1 MNILIITQ
9 RVDINDDNLGFFHE
23 WLEKFAKN
31 SDKVFVVCLWKG
43 DYKLPSN
50 VEIFSMGK
58 ESGASKI
65 IQFFRLQ
72 AYLFRRVKRC
82 DGIFIH
88 MSPIYAIGSFPM
100 AKLFRKKMLMWYVH
114 KSKNFK
120 LWLAEKLVNKI
131 YTASQ
136 ESFLIKS
143 RKVEVVGHGIDTDK
157 FFPKKIDGSG
167 KFKILFAGRI
177 SPIKDL
183 KTLISAM
190 GILSKE
196 IGSGSFNLEIVGDA
210 VDGEEQ
216 EYFNALMKII
226 KERKLSDCV
235 SFSGGLRHDEMPSK
249 YNNSDVLV
257 NLSPTGGMDKAVL
270 EAMSCG
276 ILVLAANE
284 TFKSIL
290 AQANYNSMFRF
301 GDAEDFSRK
310 IVGLMS
316 ISQEERDRIGVGL
329 RSVMVKNHSLDNLI
343 KRISEYFK

>member
-1 MNILIITQ
+1 MSGPGDGKILLGKADIYLHLKGKSRATVTHIDIELDRLNDIIKPGENTY
-9 RVDINDDNLGFFHE
+9 IGS
-23 WLEKFAKN
+23 KN
-31 SDKVFVVCLWKG
+31 SGLFIGLK
-43 DYKLPSN
+43 
-50 VEIFSMGK
+50 K
-58 ESGASKI
+58 EMI
-65 IQFFRLQ
+65 VR
-72 AYLFRRVKRC
+72 
-82 DGIFIH
+82 
-88 MSPIYAIGSFPM
+88 
-100 AKLFRKKMLMWYVH
+100 
-114 KSKNFK
+114 
-120 LWLAEKLVNKI
+120 AEKLVNKI